1 MHYYSLAIVSG
12 LFFILLDILY
22 KYTSCSRLP
31 VELFVSLW
39 YIMGGFISLTYFITK
54 NFYKESIKI
63 NNLFII
69 SFISLLTFTGN
80 IIYFKSSKKSPNPGL
95 SRALFSGFLI
105 LGLTLT
111 SYLFFNGNLNLKK
124 MLGVIFIVFGIQ
136 FIIVN

>member
-22 KYTSCSRLP
+22 KYTSCSTLP

-69 SFISLLTFTGN
+69 SFISLLIFTGN

-111 SYLFFNGNLNLKK
+111 SYLFFNGNLDLKK

>member
-1 MHYYSLAIVSG
+1 
-12 LFFILLDILY
+12 
-22 KYTSCSRLP
+22 
-31 VELFVSLW
+31 
-39 YIMGGFISLTYFITK
+39 MGGFISLTYFITK

-111 SYLFFNGNLNLKK
+111 SYLFFNGNLDLKK